1 MFMSKFKTGLLGLG
15 LGLGLWISQPLW
27 AAGNTGF
34 GADPSESA
42 AVGAGSRPKSS
53 SHEAEPD
60 DIQETQDLFSALAL
74 ETRRLDKPQ
83 LEPLFKSLD
92 KEYHLSDYVGKS
104 RKALD
109 QAESVLNVQDA
120 MATQDSRAKDLS
132 VITTKEDD
140 EKAKALQGDLKA
152 SSADLKKTVTDI
164 QNKAGED
171 EVRDL
176 RNWLMIS
183 EGQLRRLREDQEAQG
198 PSATAQA
205 LSSSAAISA
214 AAMSPSA
221 QAGSPAAS
229 NQSFTA
235 QTAQP

>member
-1 MFMSKFKTGLLGLG
+1 MSKFKISLAGLS
-15 LGLGLWISQPLW
+15 LGLWIAQPLL
-27 AAGNTGF
+27 ATGSAGFT

-53 SHEAEPD
+53 SHAAEPD

-74 ETRRLDKPQ
+74 ETRRLDKPL

-109 QAESVLNVQDA
+109 EAEAVLNVQDA

-132 VITTKEDD
+132 VMTTKEDD

-152 SSADLKKTVTDI
+152 SSADLKKTVSDI

-183 EGQLRRLREDQEAQG
+183 EGELRRQREDREAKG
-198 PSATAQA
+198 LSSTAQA
-205 LSSSAAISA
+205 LSDTAAPISA
-214 AAMSPSA
+214 AGISPGA
-221 QAGSPAAS
+221 QALNPAA
-229 NQSFTA
+229 NALSFTA
-235 QTAQP
+235 KTAQP